1 MWPCV
6 AGVGRCT
13 RACVRA
19 GRTPP
24 GAARSLSAAPR
35 GPPLSCLSEF
45 LATTVSSRRV
55 QTLRFSLLPYVL
67 LCVSPASL
75 SDPQQPG
82 THLAD
87 RLGWGPERLRPRV
100 RSFQAGAGGCGSA
113 GRRWRAGTR
122 SVAAPEPEAAPPPPL
137 GEPGEGRREGRIKR
151 SHRN

>member
-67 LCVSPASL
+67 NVCLRRPSL
-75 SDPQQPG
+75 
-82 THLAD
+82 THSSLA
-87 RLGWGPERLRPRV
+87 RTSRTG
-100 RSFQAGAGGCGSA
+100 
-113 GRRWRAGTR
+113 
-122 SVAAPEPEAAPPPPL
+122 
-137 GEPGEGRREGRIKR
+137 
-151 SHRN
+151 